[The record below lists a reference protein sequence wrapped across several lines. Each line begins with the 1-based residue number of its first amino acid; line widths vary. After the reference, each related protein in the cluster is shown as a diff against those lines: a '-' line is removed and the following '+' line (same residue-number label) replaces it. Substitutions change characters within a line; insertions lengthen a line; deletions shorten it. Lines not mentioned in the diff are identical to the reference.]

1 MLRASTSAALQTTV
15 DHGGCSPETNLW
27 LAVLE
32 QVISTEEA
40 EKARAWLRSKD
51 GRLVAAMA
59 GIDADW
65 VLDRILPACQSNAR
79 RRDTRHLFA
88 SDARR
93 VTPRAQAR
101 PAKAVPAPTPW
112 AASWPMH

>member
-1 MLRASTSAALQTTV
+1 MRSASTNAALQVTG

-32 QVISTEEA
+32 QVISTEGA
-40 EKARAWLRSKD
+40 EQAHAWLRSRD

-59 GIDADW
+59 GVDADW
-65 VLDRILPACQSNAR
+65 VSDKLLPACQSTAR

-93 VTPRAQAR
+93 VQPRARRA
-101 PAKAVPAPTPW
+101 PAGNVPGQTPW
-112 AASWPMH
+112 AASWSAC